1 MISAGIGRARF
12 NALIGTRL
20 PRVAVAMLAKDPRLD
35 EGAATNHDAG
45 DPCPHPL
52 GRLVVGEDIAV
63 ACSRCAGFEAHG
75 MRGARVIIAH

>member
-1 MISAGIGRARF
+1 
-12 NALIGTRL
+12 
-20 PRVAVAMLAKDPRLD
+20 MLAKDPRLD

-52 GRLVVGEDIAV
+52 GRLVVGEDVAV

-75 MRGARVIIAH
+75 MRKWSEKKVEEMVQTTPET